1 MHALDAILRARSPA
15 VALTIVVADDD
26 PDFREVVRYLL
37 TAVADTITV
46 LDEAPDGQKALDL
59 VLRERPDLVITDL
72 MMPRLNGVELTKRI
86 RQELPETKIIL
97 VSSYPEDQYRLMAAD
112 SGADAFVNKRVIS
125 DALLPAIRD
134 VVRRRFSGGNGSLP
148 PTEGGSSALAVLP
161 C

>member
-72 MMPRLNGVELTKRI
+72 MMPRLNGVELTRRI

-134 VVRRRFSGGNGSLP
+134 VIARRLSGGSGPLP
-148 PTEGGSSALAVLP
+148 PIIVCLLGLAVL
-161 C
+161 